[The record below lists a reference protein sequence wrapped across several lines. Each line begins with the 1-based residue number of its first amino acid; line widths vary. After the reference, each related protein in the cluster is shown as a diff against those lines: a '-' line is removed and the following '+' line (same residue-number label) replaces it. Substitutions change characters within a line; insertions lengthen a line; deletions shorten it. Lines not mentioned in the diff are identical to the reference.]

1 MYHVEGVG
9 VGFVPPLFDRQY
21 CDDVRGIDET
31 EARDMA
37 RKLARDEGIFA
48 GTSTGMDLVG
58 AIRLGRELGPGHVVA
73 TVACD
78 TGLKYLNGDLFESQ

>member
-1 MYHVEGVG
+1 VW
-9 VGFVPPLFDRQY
+9 
-21 CDDVRGIDET
+21 GIEET

-48 GTSTGMDLVG
+48 GISTGLNVEG
-58 AIRLGRELGPGHVVA
+58 AIRLGLELGPGHVVA

-78 TGLKYLNGDLFESQ
+78 TGLKYLAGDLFSNQ